1 MRARWGWRRQ
11 DSWGGLA
18 PTNFFFCQRFA
29 IENWILGSLGRK
41 WPKTLSRPR
50 RICRQNDCVCA
61 CVLPAFCMHFAFVFP
76 AFCMRF
82 ACVLPAFCLRFPC
95 VLHAL
100 CMRFTCIL
108 RAFCL
113 CFAYVLP
120 AFLPAFCMRCACF
133 LACVCLLLCMRS
145 GGCALDVWARWME
158 RGTGLSES
166 WRQVRRWRLAASGGE
181 ERRPRRT
188 EGARRAASSSALVE
202 QSERGGCGKATG

>member
-1 MRARWGWRRQ
+1 
-11 DSWGGLA
+11 
-18 PTNFFFCQRFA
+18 
-29 IENWILGSLGRK
+29 
-41 WPKTLSRPR
+41 
-50 RICRQNDCVCA
+50 
-61 CVLPAFCMHFAFVFP
+61 MHFAFVFP

-113 CFAYVLP
+113 CVAYVSP

-166 WRQVRRWRLAASGGE
+166 WRQVRRYEGGAWLHPVEKSVGRVERKVHAAQ
-181 ERRPRRT
+181 RRPRHWWS
-188 EGARRAASSSALVE
+188 RANGEVAGRL
-202 QSERGGCGKATG
+202 RGSLSFRELETG